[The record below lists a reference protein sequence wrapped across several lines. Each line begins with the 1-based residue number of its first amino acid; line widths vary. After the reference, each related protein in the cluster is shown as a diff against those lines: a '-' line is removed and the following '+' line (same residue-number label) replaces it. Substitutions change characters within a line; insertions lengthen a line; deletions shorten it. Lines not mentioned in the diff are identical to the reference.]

1 MFKTNVL
8 KTEIDRDEL
17 NKLICDTLL
26 AINNTTYNLY
36 IFMNEK
42 TADQIYMS
50 MPNEICL
57 SSDGIINEYKGYK
70 VFINNDLGYG
80 VVEVR

>member
-8 KTEIDRDEL
+8 KTEIDHDEL
-17 NKLICDTLL
+17 NKLICDALL
-26 AINNTTYNLY
+26 AINNTKYNLY

-50 MPNEICL
+50 VPDEVHL
-57 SSDGIINEYKGYK
+57 SSDDIINEYKGYK